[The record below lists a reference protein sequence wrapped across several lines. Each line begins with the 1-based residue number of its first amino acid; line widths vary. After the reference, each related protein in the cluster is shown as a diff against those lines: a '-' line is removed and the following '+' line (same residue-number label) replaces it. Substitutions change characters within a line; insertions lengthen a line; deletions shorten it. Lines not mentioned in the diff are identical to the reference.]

1 MTTAIPEVVVFYM
14 SLSWRTQDTVMLS
27 VRRALLACS
36 FVLFVV
42 LGVVPGTVVAVTSAD
57 QYSET
62 VGVKG
67 RDYAARLS
75 GYKEALSQVLVR
87 TTGRRDIA
95 ADPAMAK
102 LLNDA
107 NRLVLQYR
115 FLDDRQLL
123 VSFDG
128 PAIEAE
134 LASYGLP
141 LWSRER
147 PRVLIWLAM
156 DNGAGARTLVGGEQA
171 GQARD
176 FLLELARQRG
186 LPVIFPI
193 MDSIDMVAA
202 PFGEIWGGFNE
213 RVMAASERYQPD
225 AVLIGRALRDQA
237 GYWAVR
243 WNLQFA
249 GQVYEFAGTIDD
261 GVQVSADWFADKFA
275 LAPGTGLSRI
285 RMQVSGIKGV
295 DQYAGVQD
303 YLVNLSMV
311 ERVEVIQASADSVL
325 FNLSVRGGRGLLHR
339 VMALNRILVE
349 VPVMGGAG
357 DPQDM
362 LYYRYSQ

>member
-36 FVLFVV
+36 FVLFIS
-42 LGVVPGTVVAVTSAD
+42 LGVWPGAAVAVTSAD

-62 VGVKG
+62 VQVKG
-67 RDYAARLS
+67 RDYTSRLPA
-75 GYKEALSQVLVR
+75 YKEALSRVLVR

-95 ADPAMAK
+95 ADPALAR

-107 NRLVLQYR
+107 NRLVLQYG
-115 FLDDRQLL
+115 FLEDGRLL

-128 PAIEAE
+128 PAIEEA

-147 PRVLIWLAM
+147 PRVLVWLAM

-176 FLLELARQRG
+176 FLLDLAKQRG
-186 LPVIFPI
+186 LPVVFPI
-193 MDSIDMVAA
+193 LDSVDMVAV
-202 PFGEIWGGFNE
+202 PFGEIWGGFNNS
-213 RVMAASERYQPD
+213 VLAASERYQPD
-225 AVLIGRALRDQA
+225 AVLIGRALRDET
-237 GYWAVR
+237 GHWSVR

-249 GQVYEFAGTIDD
+249 GQVYQFTGTIDD
-261 GVQVSADWFADKFA
+261 GVQISADWFAARFA
-275 LAPGTGLSRI
+275 VTTGTGSSRV
-285 RMQVSGIKGV
+285 RLQVSGITGL
-295 DQYAGVQD
+295 DQYARVQG
-303 YLVNLSMV
+303 YLLKLRMV
-311 ERVEVIQASADSVL
+311 ERVEVIQASADSIW
-325 FNLSVRGGRGLLHR
+325 FNLSLRGGAELLHR

-349 VPVMGGAG
+349 VPAVGGAG
-357 DPQDM
+357 DLQDI